1 MSTDRTR
8 FRLFLNIPLYYM
20 ISSVFANTVINGANK
35 FRKTTNTPKKVY
47 TRIMIYY
54 YNNIILYSPDDDI
67 YDV

>member
-1 MSTDRTR
+1 
-8 FRLFLNIPLYYM
+8 M

-35 FRKTTNTPKKVY
+35 FRKTTNTPKRVY

-54 YNNIILYSPDDDI
+54 YNNIILYSPDNDV